1 MEKIAEGIT
10 SEQSKRDPDLA
21 DYLDKKSGLE
31 IPYSTIRTA
40 KVIDI
45 DLKKRQECQQQDHQI

>member
-45 DLKKRQECQQQDHQI
+45 D